1 MDGSHG
7 RPAGDLAMKT
17 VLIVDD
23 HAPVIRVLKLGIE
36 EAGYEVETASNGSE
50 CLVKLCSEHPDFLIT
65 DIDMPRM
72 SGKELCLAIEK
83 QIPERKFPIVV
94 LTSRT
99 EMEHRDWTQSIDNLA
114 FVEKPVSIRRLVSH
128 IATRFAEM
136 DAGDEAP

>member
-1 MDGSHG
+1 
-7 RPAGDLAMKT
+7 MKKI
-17 VLIVDD
+17 LIVDD
-23 HAPVIRVLKLGIE
+23 HAPVIRVLKMGIE

-72 SGKELCLAIEK
+72 SGKELCLAIEE
-83 QIPERKFPIVV
+83 QIPERRFPIVV

-99 EMEHRDWTQSIDNLA
+99 EMEHRDWTRSIDNLT

-128 IATRFAEM
+128 IANSFEVTGEAE
-136 DAGDEAP
+136 GVL